1 MDSRNKQS
9 LLLGA
14 LTSSFGI
21 FLSKAIGLLYASPF
35 SIMASETNMVFYGN
49 AYAIYDIILNLCTAG
64 IPFAI
69 ASMIAKYSDKEN
81 YKTIL
86 TINRLSRII
95 LLVTGFIS
103 CIILIMVSFPLSKF
117 ILGTTAPIHD
127 VKIQQITFLFLSIA
141 LATVPMLSGA
151 RGFFQGFKNMKLYS
165 FSQVFE
171 QFVRVTF
178 LLVVSFVLIYIFKF
192 DRIYA
197 VYMGILAASVAAIMT
212 QIYLYKY
219 SSNKL
224 KEIKSLAKKQIIKP
238 IEEKKL
244 FRELLY
250 FGIPYLL
257 IILLGNSMSI
267 VNSMF
272 FLPIME
278 HTAINYSQSKLMLG
292 IMQFNVTK
300 IISIP
305 QVLALGFSAGMVPY
319 LTTAYENND
328 KKLLKQNILDILE
341 TVSFIALPLTY
352 CLLVLSK
359 PIYSLMYGN
368 DNIDIGSSILSYSSI
383 VALAGTISPICTSM
397 LTTLRQRKKVI
408 IFLLITFIVK
418 FVLFIPFVLYFNY
431 VGAIFSSVVSSLVC
445 IILCLYTLDKKYK
458 INFKNYYIR
467 LIKMIIG
474 LISMNGVFSLL
485 NIYFNFN
492 LDSKI
497 NLILL
502 LALYGILGFLGYLLT
517 TACFNIPQRIIK
529 KLIK

>member
-1 MDSRNKQS
+1 
-9 LLLGA
+9 
-14 LTSSFGI
+14 
-21 FLSKAIGLLYASPF
+21 
-35 SIMASETNMVFYGN
+35 
-49 AYAIYDIILNLCTAG
+49 
-64 IPFAI
+64 
-69 ASMIAKYSDKEN
+69 
-81 YKTIL
+81 
-86 TINRLSRII
+86 
-95 LLVTGFIS
+95 
-103 CIILIMVSFPLSKF
+103 
-117 ILGTTAPIHD
+117 
-127 VKIQQITFLFLSIA
+127 
-141 LATVPMLSGA
+141 
-151 RGFFQGFKNMKLYS
+151 
-165 FSQVFE
+165 
-171 QFVRVTF
+171 
-178 LLVVSFVLIYIFKF
+178 
-192 DRIYA
+192 
-197 VYMGILAASVAAIMT
+197 
-212 QIYLYKY
+212 
-219 SSNKL
+219 
-224 KEIKSLAKKQIIKP
+224 
-238 IEEKKL
+238 
-244 FRELLY
+244 
-250 FGIPYLL
+250 
-257 IILLGNSMSI
+257 
-267 VNSMF
+267 
-272 FLPIME
+272 
-278 HTAINYSQSKLMLG
+278 MLG

-368 DNIDIGSSILSYSSI
+368 DNIDVGSSILSYSSI